1 MSYEFLKSRLSSEIA
16 QTKEA
21 GFWKTERIIT
31 SGQGAEITIDGGRK
45 VLNFCSNNY
54 LGLANHPRVIEAAK
68 KAMDDYS
75 YGLSSVR
82 FICGTLDIHVE
93 LEKRISE
100 FLGMEDTILY
110 VACFDANGGLFVPF
124 FNAED
129 SAIVTDSLNH
139 ASIIDGIRMVRSGK
153 RFIYEHS
160 NMADLE
166 DKLRQTARYP
176 NRIIITD
183 GVFSMDGD
191 IAALDEI
198 ALLAEKYNAMLAVDD
213 SHATGFIG
221 KTGRGTPE
229 YRGVEADVMTSTL
242 GKALGGGNG
251 GFISGPADF
260 VAMLRQR
267 SRPYLFSNSVSPA
280 TVGASLAVLDI
291 LEESTE
297 LIDRLAYNTKY
308 FRGKIADLGLDV
320 RPGVHPIIPVMLP
333 EDKIANQFADSL
345 LEEGIYAVGFYF
357 PVVPKGKARVRVQIS
372 ASHTKEH
379 LDRAIEAFSKVGKK
393 FGLCS

>member
-308 FRGKIADLGLDV
+308 FRSRIADLGLDV